1 MPSGTRETK
10 PLTRRG
16 GQPPTEPAPVARQPR
31 PGVPLAGGEPRV
43 AASGAGQCRSGSRH
57 TVGNH
62 LRVPVKAADDEVLMP
77 CSPKR
82 ARKLIERREA
92 TPYWSHG
99 VFCIRLNREPS
110 ARHKQAVV
118 VGVDPGSKREGFS
131 ARSAAHDL
139 LNIDADA
146 KDWVGA
152 KLQARRILRRNRR
165 SRKTPCRSPKRS
177 RENHERVPAGTRA
190 RWEWKLRVL
199 EWLATLYPV
208 TDVVVEDVTAA
219 PRKGAR
225 KWNASFSPLEAGK
238 RWFYARIEER
248 WQLRTLQGHETA
260 GLRNEYGLKKT
271 NCKTSERWDAHCV
284 DAWTL
289 AESLLATGRPPE
301 HNRIVRITPIQR
313 QRRCLHRANASRGGQ
328 RRPYGGTNKGG
339 LKTGTLVA
347 HQRYGL
353 CYTGGAAGGRISL
366 HNLETGKRLCQ
377 HARITDC
384 RPRSPLTWRFRFLP
398 ALKDGVS
405 TEQT

>member
-1 MPSGTRETK
+1 M
-10 PLTRRG
+10 
-16 GQPPTEPAPVARQPR
+16 
-31 PGVPLAGGEPRV
+31 
-43 AASGAGQCRSGSRH
+43 
-57 TVGNH
+57 GNH
-62 LRVPVKAADDEVLMP
+62 LRVPVKAADGDVLMP
-77 CSPKR
+77 CRPKR
-82 ARKLIERREA
+82 ARKLIGRGEA

-110 ARHKQAVV
+110 ARNKQAVV

-139 LNIDADA
+139 LNVDADA
-146 KDWVGA
+146 KGWVGG
-152 KLQARRILRRNRR
+152 KLEKRRILRRNRR

-177 RENHERVPAGTRA
+177 SKNHDRVPAGTRA

-208 TDVVVEDVTAA
+208 TDVVVEDVAAA

-238 RWFYARIEER
+238 QWFYARIEEQWR
-248 WQLRTLQGHETA
+248 LTTRQGYETA
-260 GLRNEYGLKKT
+260 SLREQYRLKKSR
-271 NCKTSERWDAHCV
+271 NKTSEQWNAHCV

-289 AESLLATGRPPE
+289 AESVLATGRPPQHE
-301 HNRIVRITPIQR
+301 HIVRITPIQR
-313 QRRCLHRANASRGGQ
+313 QRRCLHRANASRDGQ

-347 HQRYGL
+347 HKRYGL
-353 CYTGGAAGGRISL
+353 CYTGGAASGRISL

-377 HARITDC
+377 HARIADC
-384 RPRSPLTWRFRFLP
+384 RPRSPLAWRFRFLP
-398 ALKDGVS
+398 ALNDGVS
-405 TEQT
+405 TEQP

>member
-1 MPSGTRETK
+1 M
-10 PLTRRG
+10 
-16 GQPPTEPAPVARQPR
+16 
-31 PGVPLAGGEPRV
+31 
-43 AASGAGQCRSGSRH
+43 
-57 TVGNH
+57 GNH
-62 LRVPVKAADDEVLMP
+62 LRVPVKAADGDILMP
-77 CSPKR
+77 SSPKR
-82 ARKLIERREA
+82 TRKLIERGDA

-110 ARHKQAVV
+110 ARNKQAVI

-139 LNIDADA
+139 LNVDADA
-146 KDWVGA
+146 KDWVGD
-152 KLQARRILRRNRR
+152 KLQKRRILRRGRR

-177 RENHERVPAGTRA
+177 NENHERVPAGTRA
-190 RWEWKLRVL
+190 RWEWKLRIL

-208 TDVVVEDVTAA
+208 TDVVVEDVAAA

-238 RWFYARIEER
+238 RWSYALIEER
-248 WQLRTLQGHETA
+248 WQLSTRQGYETA
-260 GLRNEYGLKKT
+260 SLREQYGLKKT
-271 NCKTSERWDAHCV
+271 RNKNIEHWDAHCV

-289 AESLLATGRPPE
+289 AESVLGTGQAPE
-301 HNRIVRITPIQR
+301 HERIVRITPIQR
-313 QRRCLHRANASRGGQ
+313 QRRCLHRANASRGGH

-339 LKTGTLVA
+339 FKTGTLVA
-347 HQRYGL
+347 HTRYGL
-353 CYTGGAAGGRISL
+353 CFTGGAASDRISL

-377 HARITDC
+377 HARIADC

-398 ALKDGVS
+398 VLNDGVF